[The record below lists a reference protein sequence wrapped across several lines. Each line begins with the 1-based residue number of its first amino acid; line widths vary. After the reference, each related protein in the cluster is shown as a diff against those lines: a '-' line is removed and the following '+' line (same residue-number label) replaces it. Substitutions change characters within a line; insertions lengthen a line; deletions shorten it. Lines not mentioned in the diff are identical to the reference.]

1 MFRITR
7 DMYHGTVS
15 YERQIARNLLI
26 KQTIKSEVDNLSR
39 GSNSDVNN
47 YTYKYL
53 SFKQNH
59 RDRLFDPKKLT
70 ILQLE
75 ANLQKNFTD
84 YSNDQIIYQSNRAL
98 VNGKSNI

>member
-1 MFRITR
+1 ML
-7 DMYHGTVS
+7 VS
-15 YERQIARNLLI
+15 NFELVILI

-59 RDRLFDPKKLT
+59 RFVDILKFPKAGKRKLP
-70 ILQLE
+70 
-75 ANLQKNFTD
+75 
-84 YSNDQIIYQSNRAL
+84 AL
-98 VNGKSNI
+98 VVRYTLKSSKLFLK